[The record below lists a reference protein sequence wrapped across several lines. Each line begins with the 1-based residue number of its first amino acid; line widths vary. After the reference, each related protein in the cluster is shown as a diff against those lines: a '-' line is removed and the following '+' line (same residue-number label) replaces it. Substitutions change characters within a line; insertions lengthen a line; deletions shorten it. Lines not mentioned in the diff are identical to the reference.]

1 MDNDLDPWAG
11 TAITTLSRD
20 AATEPHGRGDEPSVG
35 SRGAGRTVATVFRGL
50 LVFMLVLT
58 GPLAVIV
65 WATMPRVTSPT
76 QVAEQAIEAGLTA
89 AVRESLVDQLSS
101 ELAERRASPT
111 QSPQM
116 RSVFERS
123 LSQAWFDEQ
132 VRNVT
137 ADLEVWLG
145 GTGQRPPLLVI
156 DLTPVKASLA
166 ADPEALFL
174 VADLVG
180 AEEVEGSVAAAL
192 AGVPDEV
199 ELLSETAEPGTP
211 EGLFAARD
219 YLVDARRVRPLIPIA
234 LVSVFALI
242 VLLSRRGARL
252 GWTGRTLALIG
263 VPLLVASFV
272 MPALTSQIV
281 AGAVPADIP
290 LDATDIADLLSWML
304 EPVRPVAIGLAVS
317 GLVLLVVSFG
327 LGVVHRR
334 QA

>member
-1 MDNDLDPWAG
+1 MDNDHDPSAG
-11 TAITTLSRD
+11 TATTTLSREVD
-20 AATEPHGRGDEPSVG
+20 PEPPSQRYESSVG
-35 SRGAGRTVATVFRGL
+35 SRRTGRAAASVVRGL
-50 LVFMLVLT
+50 LVFLLMLT

-65 WATMPRVTSPT
+65 WATMPRLTSPT

-111 QSPQM
+111 ESLQM

-137 ADLEVWLG
+137 AELEVWLG
-145 GTGQRPPLLVI
+145 GTDQRPPQLVI

-219 YLVDARRVRPLIPIA
+219 YLDDARRVRPLIPIA

-242 VLLSRRGARL
+242 VLLSRGGARL

-272 MPALTSQIV
+272 MPGLSSEVV

-290 LDATDIADLLSWML
+290 LDATQIGDLLSWML
-304 EPVRPVAIGLAVS
+304 EPVRPVAVGLAAS
-317 GLVLLVVSFG
+317 GLVLLMVSFG